1 MDSPSADLPLSS
13 TPSGVG
19 RTAGLGRWLS
29 LLALVLL
36 GVFAGVGWVQW
47 QSISLLNATVQYQG
61 DNLVW
66 SFYQLESEYEKVRL
80 AARELDHETT
90 PEAVAALQA
99 RYEVFVSR
107 ISLVEPERT
116 ESLSVLLPAQRDVIA
131 RVHAFVERTDQLIG
145 PDATPPMDPG
155 FWRQFADGMAPLS
168 VEIHEL
174 ALQANRDIADQ
185 VALRNEAVRRQ
196 NGIAIG
202 LTIFQSLLT
211 LLFAVVVVRQVRAL
225 QQRRTHLEALA
236 ANLQEAR
243 IEAEQASRAKSAFL
257 ANMSHEL
264 RTPFNGLLGMLSLL
278 QRSPLDA
285 RQADYL
291 QTARESGEHLLAIL
305 NDVLDISKLE
315 SGRLE
320 ITPERTSL
328 IRVLGDVRSVM
339 SPQAQAKHLRW
350 SVTVADDVP
359 VWIRADAKRLKQV
372 LFNLVGNALK
382 FTENGEVSV
391 HVDCVPAPATAS
403 AAPGAA
409 EAVPAATAW
418 LRFAVTDTG
427 IGMDA
432 LTLARLFQRFSQGD
446 ETINRRFGGTGLG
459 LEISRTLARR
469 MGGDI
474 TVRSEAGRG
483 SVFTVLLPFERIDAP
498 PAEDTAPVVRPVPG
512 GVTPAA
518 DGQSADPAG
527 GAPLRVLVTDDHP
540 VNRKFM
546 QALLQQL
553 GHQVHLRENGA
564 EALEALHEHTF
575 DLILMDVHMPV
586 MDGLAATRA
595 IRALDGAAAQV
606 KIVALTADA
615 FSESRQRV
623 IDAGM
628 DDFLAKPVQM
638 QDVEEMLR
646 RNFGARAV
654 FEPAVPPADW
664 APPPEPA
671 VVVAPSQPAVATLAP
686 EVSAP
691 PAPRRRFK
699 RGDASRVLDLE
710 AIGEVC
716 LAVSMVGYGSLLSG
730 FLADESR
737 TIAELIEVLESHDV
751 ARFKAAA
758 HKLKGAAANL
768 GLRLLSATAREIE
781 QAEAEPDEA
790 RSRDYALRLAEEL
803 DLTRALCTRLGL
815 LAG

>member
-1 MDSPSADLPLSS
+1 LLPASPVP
-13 TPSGVG
+13 G
-19 RTAGLGRWLS
+19 RSAGLGRWLT

-36 GVFAGVGWVQW
+36 SVFAGVGWVQW

-80 AARELDHETT
+80 AAREIDHETT

-116 ESLSVLLPAQRDVIA
+116 EALSVLLPDQREVIA

-145 PDATPPMDPG
+145 PDTTPPMDPG

-168 VEIHEL
+168 AEIHEL

-202 LTIFQSLLT
+202 LTVFQSLLT

-225 QQRRTHLEALA
+225 QQRRAHLEALA
-236 ANLQEAR
+236 SNLQEAR
-243 IEAEQASRAKSAFL
+243 LEAEQASRAKSAFL

-278 QRSPLDA
+278 QNSPLDA

-291 QTARESGEHLLAIL
+291 LTARESGEHLLAIL

-320 ITPERTSL
+320 ITPEPTSL

-339 SPQAQAKHLRW
+339 SPQAQAKHLQW

-359 VWIRADAKRLKQV
+359 VWVQADAKRVKQV

-382 FTENGEVSV
+382 FTETGSVSL
-391 HVDCVPAPATAS
+391 HVDCID
-403 AAPGAA
+403 AAG
-409 EAVPAATAW
+409 PAAADAAGDARSPL

-432 LTLARLFQRFSQGD
+432 ITLARLFQRFSQGD

-459 LEISRTLARR
+459 LEISRSLSRM

-474 TVRSEAGRG
+474 MVRSEPGKG
-483 SVFTVLLPFERIDAP
+483 SVFTALLPLEPVAAP
-498 PAEDTAPVVRPVPG
+498 IEAAEPVVSRRRPVDTTAAIGPAPV
-512 GVTPAA
+512 
-518 DGQSADPAG
+518 PAG
-527 GAPLRVLVTDDHP
+527 DGSPGTGLRLLVTDDHP

-546 QALLQQL
+546 QALLMQL
-553 GHQVHLRENGA
+553 GHQVSLCDDGA
-564 EALEALHEHTF
+564 QALEAVQSESF
-575 DLILMDVHMPV
+575 DLVLMDVHMPV

-595 IRALDGAAAQV
+595 IRAIDGPASGV

-623 IDAGM
+623 MDAGM
-628 DDFLAKPVQM
+628 DDFLAKPVKL
-638 QDVEEMLR
+638 QDVEDLLR
-646 RNFGARAV
+646 RYFGVRANV
-654 FEPAVPPADW
+654 ERVATPAVPEQVVELPA
-664 APPPEPA
+664 APPP
-671 VVVAPSQPAVATLAP
+671 
-686 EVSAP
+686 AP
-691 PAPRRRFK
+691 PPPPRRRFK
-699 RGDASRVLDLE
+699 RGDAARVLDLE

-716 LAVSMVGYGSLLSG
+716 LAVSMTGYMNLLSG

-737 TIAELIEVLESHDV
+737 TIDELIEVLEAHDPD
-751 ARFKAAA
+751 RLKAAA

-768 GLRLLSATAREIE
+768 GLRLMSQTAREIE
-781 QAEAEPDEA
+781 QADPIPDA
-790 RSRDYALRLAEEL
+790 AACQAYAVRLVEEL
-803 DLTRALCTRLGL
+803 DLTRAVCQRMGWLTV
-815 LAG
+815 